1 MCDNILKNEKITK
14 NNKLFE
20 EQKKI
25 ENITF
30 KKIIYLYFTKIVKR
44 FFSIF
49 NLDIKKREIKINE
62 IYFKLLKGKICIF
75 DVGANT
81 GQSIDRFNNALNNP
95 IIHSFEP
102 VPECFEKLVQ
112 KYYNYN
118 NVILNNFAAGNKN
131 IKKNFM

>member
-1 MCDNILKNEKITK
+1 MKKIIK

-49 NLDIKKREIKINE
+49 NLDIKKKKS
-62 IYFKLLKGKICIF
+62 KLMKYILNFLKAKF
-75 DVGANT
+75 AY
-81 GQSIDRFNNALNNP
+81 LM
-95 IIHSFEP
+95 
-102 VPECFEKLVQ
+102 LVQ
-112 KYYNYN
+112 
-118 NVILNNFAAGNKN
+118 ILASQ
-131 IKKNFM
+131 